1 MPAGELLAKLLIQIS
16 LVCQSSK
23 MSPLGA
29 GEHGI
34 REGEVCCVYALSFK
48 TRKKNQAAAH
58 YLQVLE
64 AISGCKQTVI
74 LHLLGCA

>member
-34 REGEVCCVYALSFK
+34 REGGGLLCLCFKLQNQKEESGRSTLS
-48 TRKKNQAAAH
+48 A
-58 YLQVLE
+58 
-64 AISGCKQTVI
+64 G
-74 LHLLGCA
+74 LGGHQWL